1 VQGLKRVCENS
12 LVFLTRNRAKIG
24 MSRFKAY
31 SPDQAYLLPPSVKD
45 ELGDG
50 HLCFFVQKLVERLDL
65 SEFERAYS
73 LEGGQLY
80 APAMMVSVWLYGY
93 ATGLTSGRELERRIG
108 EELALRYLAG
118 GHRPDHWALSA
129 FRRKH
134 GKGINDVFTQVVE
147 FIQKQGF
154 AKLGVV
160 AIDSSS
166 IKANNSKSRVDTAQ
180 KLRNRRARIRRQI
193 RRWQKQCDAEYQAV
207 AAELSQQPQ
216 QRWEQELSTIPGRLE
231 ALKKSGRKR
240 QPRTDPECRV
250 LHKRGKTVIGYKS
263 DIAVSQDH
271 FIVAQRVSQETTDNQ
286 SLQPMVEQVTKNC
299 GQKPE
304 TVVADS
310 GFYSNDNVA
319 QLEKD
324 HIDGFIPD
332 SNMAAVLNKGGRL
345 KGRAKAPE
353 MKRMRAKL
361 RTPEGRRTYGLRK
374 TLVEAP
380 FGTLKIERDLASFR
394 LRGTDKVG
402 IEFAL
407 STIGFNLTRLQAELD
422 QNSPLWRRRRAQKRK
437 HQTACSYRSTNHF
450 RGGPLDRQTPSC
462 HPGSHTPSKAHHFSS
477 LFGPTKVVP

>member
-1 VQGLKRVCENS
+1 
-12 LVFLTRNRAKIG
+12 

-45 ELGDG
+45 ELGEG
-50 HLCFFVQKLVERLDL
+50 HLCFFIQKLVERLDL

-73 LEGGQLY
+73 LQGGLLY

-93 ATGLTSGRELERRIG
+93 ATGLTSGRELERRIQ
-108 EELALRYLAG
+108 EELPLRYLAG
-118 GHRPDHWALSA
+118 GHHPDHWALSA

-134 GKGINDVFTQVVE
+134 GRGINDVFTQVVE
-147 FIQKQGF
+147 FIQKLGM

-166 IKANNSKSRVDTAQ
+166 IKANNSKSRVDTEQ
-180 KLRNRRARIRRQI
+180 KLRHRRARIRRQI
-193 RRWQKQCDAEYQAV
+193 RRWQKQCDAEYHAL
-207 AAELSQQPQ
+207 AGELSEQQQ
-216 QRWEQELSTIPGRLE
+216 QRWEQELSTIPARLQ
-231 ALKKSGRKR
+231 ALKKSGKKS
-240 QPRTDPECRV
+240 QPQTDPECSV

-286 SLQPMVEQVTKNC
+286 SLQPMMEQVERNC

-304 TVVADS
+304 KVAADS

-319 QLEKD
+319 QLEQD
-324 HIDGFIPD
+324 DIDGFVPD

-361 RTPEGRRTYGLRK
+361 RTAEGRRTYGLRK
-374 TLVEAP
+374 ALVEAP
-380 FGTLKIERDLASFR
+380 FGTLKTERGLASFR
-394 LRGTDKVG
+394 LRGKDKVG

-407 STIGFNLTRLQAELD
+407 ATIGFNLTRLQAELD
-422 QNSPLWRRRRAQKRK
+422 QNSPLWRRRRARMQNR
-437 HQTACSYRSTNHF
+437 QTACCHRSKNH
-450 RGGPLDRQTPSC
+450 
-462 HPGSHTPSKAHHFSS
+462 S
-477 LFGPTKVVP
+477 LQPKPPPCYT

>member
-1 VQGLKRVCENS
+1 VCEYS
-12 LVFLTRNRAKIG
+12 LVFLTKNGAKIG

-45 ELGDG
+45 ELDGG

-65 SEFERAYS
+65 IEFERAYS

-93 ATGLTSGRELERRIG
+93 ATGLTSGRELERRIC
-108 EELALRYLAG
+108 EELPLRYLAG

-134 GKGINDVFTQVVE
+134 GKGINDVFTQVLE

-160 AIDSSS
+160 AIDSAS
-166 IKANNSKSRVDTAQ
+166 IKANNSKSRVDTEQ

-193 RRWQKQCDAEYQAV
+193 RRWQKQCDGEYHAV
-207 AAELSQQPQ
+207 AAELSQQQQ
-216 QRWEQELSTIPGRLE
+216 QRWEQELSTIPGRLQ
-231 ALKKSGRKR
+231 ALKKSGRKS
-240 QPRTDPECRV
+240 QPRTDPDCSV

-286 SLQPMVEQVTKNC
+286 SLQPMIDQLAKNC
-299 GQKPE
+299 RQKPDK
-304 TVVADS
+304 VVADS
-310 GFYSNDNVA
+310 GFYSNNNVA

-324 HIDGFIPD
+324 NIDGFIPD

-353 MKRMRAKL
+353 MKSMRAKL
-361 RTPEGRRTYGLRK
+361 RTPEGRQTYGLRK
-374 TLVEAP
+374 ALVEAP
-380 FGTLKIERDLASFR
+380 FGTLKTERGMASFR
-394 LRGTDKVG
+394 LRGKDKVG

-407 STIGFNLTRLQAELD
+407 STIGFNLTRLQAELN
-422 QNSPLWRRRRAQKRK
+422 QNSPLWKRRRAQKRK
-437 HQTACSYRSTNHF
+437 HQTASSKSKQKSLSGGRLPPTLHPAHRSF
-450 RGGPLDRQTPSC
+450 
-462 HPGSHTPSKAHHFSS
+462 HTASKAQIFVE
-477 LFGPTKVVP
+477 PQRPD

>member
-1 VQGLKRVCENS
+1 
-12 LVFLTRNRAKIG
+12 

-45 ELGDG
+45 ELDGG

-73 LEGGQLY
+73 SEGGLLY

-108 EELALRYLAG
+108 EELPLRYLAG

-134 GKGINDVFTQVVE
+134 GRGINDVFTQVVE

-166 IKANNSKSRVDTAQ
+166 IKASNSKSRVDTEQ

-193 RRWQKQCDAEYQAV
+193 RRWQKQCDAEYHAM
-207 AAELSQQPQ
+207 ARELSPQQQ
-216 QRWEQELSTIPGRLE
+216 QRWEQELSTIPARLQ
-231 ALKKSGRKR
+231 ALKKSGRKSR
-240 QPRTDPECRV
+240 PRTDPECSL
-250 LHKRGKTVIGYKS
+250 LHKRGTTVIGYKS

-271 FIVAQRVSQETTDNQ
+271 FIVAQRVSEETTDNQ
-286 SLQPMVEQVTKNC
+286 SLQPMLEQVVKNC
-299 GQKPE
+299 RQKPE
-304 TVVADS
+304 KVVADS
-310 GFYSNDNVA
+310 GFYSNANVA

-324 HIDGFIPD
+324 EIDGFIPD

-345 KGRAKAPE
+345 KGRAKAPP

-361 RTPEGRRTYGLRK
+361 RTPEGRETYGLRK
-374 TLVEAP
+374 ALVEAP
-380 FGTLKIERDLASFR
+380 FGTLKTERGLASFR
-394 LRGTDKVG
+394 LRGKYKVEV
-402 IEFAL
+402 EFAL
-407 STIGFNLTRLQAELD
+407 ATIGFNLTRLHAELD
-422 QNSPLWRRRRAQKRK
+422 QTSPLWRRRRAQKQK
-437 HQTACSYRSTNHF
+437 HQTACSHRSKNHSL
-450 RGGPLDRQTPSC
+450 RPPTL
-462 HPGSHTPSKAHHFSS
+462 HPASQFSHT
-477 LFGPTKVVP
+477 L